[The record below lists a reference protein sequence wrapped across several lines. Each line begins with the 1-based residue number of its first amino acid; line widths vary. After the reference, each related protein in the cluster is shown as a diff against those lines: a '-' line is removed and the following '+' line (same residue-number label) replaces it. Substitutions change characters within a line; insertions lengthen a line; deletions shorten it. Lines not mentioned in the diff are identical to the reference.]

1 MQSNKSGVFK
11 MKKTKLIL
19 LSSIFL
25 VYGAYDAMSGA
36 AVTQKRTFS
45 QAELEEEDTGE
56 ETSEARRDYEE
67 KKRIRTELAAEIA
80 EKQKELQ
87 VITKEEQE
95 ASRNAGAEGADRL
108 KRKIAGHMDNIKATD
123 DEIKQTTL
131 AQAAEVKQ
139 LKEEKDAEIK
149 EIVQS
154 NAAVLKEL
162 NDKKALSMAKKAA
175 REKELAALKGAKLA
189 GTPQTNQQLKG
200 KGALN
205 TQILNAKPLKKVNAV
220 ADPQA
225 SVAPQQVAAKS
236 SGGFGA
242 LFGGLQAIQA
252 QISQATNT
260 ATKISNAA
268 ASTIQTAASQ
278 VDGIKE
284 QVLDTREPVAAIVPS
299 HSIKIESNLQ
309 APNIINI

>member
-1 MQSNKSGVFK
+1 

-25 VYGAYDAMSGA
+25 VYGAYDAMSST
-36 AVTQKRTFS
+36 AVAPKKIFT

-67 KKRIRTELAAEIA
+67 KKRVRIELAAEIA

-131 AQAAEVKQ
+131 AQSAEVKQ

-175 REKELAALKGAKLA
+175 REKELAALKGAKA
-189 GTPQTNQQLKG
+189 PVAPKANQK
-200 KGALN
+200 ALN
-205 TQILNAKPLKKVNAV
+205 TQIQAGKPLRKVNATV
-220 ADPQA
+220 EPQA

-252 QISQATNT
+252 QISQATDT

-268 ASTIQTAASQ
+268 NSTIQNAAIQ

-284 QVLDTREPVAAIVPS
+284 QVSGNKESVAGLVPS
-299 HSIKIESNLQ
+299 HSIKSEANSQ
-309 APNIINI
+309 ALNIINI

>member
-25 VYGAYDAMSGA
+25 VYGTYDAMSGG
-36 AVTQKRTFS
+36 AVTQKRTFT

-67 KKRIRTELAAEIA
+67 KKRVRIELAAEIA

-175 REKELAALKGAKLA
+175 REKELAALKGAKA
-189 GTPQTNQQLKG
+189 PVAPKANQKV
-200 KGALN
+200 ALN
-205 TQILNAKPLKKVNAV
+205 TQIQAGKPLRKVNV
-220 ADPQA
+220 TVEPQA

-252 QISQATNT
+252 QISQATDT
-260 ATKISNAA
+260 ATRISNAA
-268 ASTIQTAASQ
+268 ASTIQNAAIQ

-284 QVLDTREPVAAIVPS
+284 PVNGSKESVAGLVPS
-299 HSIKIESNLQ
+299 HSIKSEANSQ
-309 APNIINI
+309 ALNIINI